1 MIRAAG
7 GHFANFIKAVRA
19 GDPKLLTCP
28 IEVGYMS
35 SALPLLANISY
46 RLDRSL
52 IFDPGKEKFA
62 GDKQADR
69 LLTRDYRKPYVVP
82 KAV

>member
-1 MIRAAG
+1 
-7 GHFANFIKAVRA
+7 
-19 GDPKLLTCP
+19 
-28 IEVGYMS
+28 MS
-35 SALPLLANISY
+35 SALPLLASISY

-52 IFDPGKEKFA
+52 VFDPGKEKFS